1 MASDNRPKDVKET
14 EGGSRWLT
22 ILDSWLPTDDV
33 DALLDDLSL
42 NDGCENQ
49 RRMHSLILSHD
60 YTYLQSGSIDIAW
73 DDACNLFGSV
83 CISWNP
89 VMFKNRLIYH
99 GLVLLAL
106 ILQRSKL
113 IPAQSLES
121 RSFITSTTRW
131 MYVVATGISAD

>member
-49 RRMHSLILSHD
+49 TRMHSLILSHD